1 MHNLTQFNFFNLVF
15 FLLHNAAT
23 RAEMNHPAAL
33 GTPELTYQ
41 TYLRGLRAKKKIH
54 DPPPSQDPPSR
65 SPLQDPPQDPFEFRI
80 FPWIFRIPLDD
91 SFNSCCMSTLQ
102 SV

>member
-41 TYLRGLRAKKKIH
+41 TYLRGLRAKKKFTI
-54 DPPPSQDPPSR
+54 PPPPLKDPPSR
-65 SPLQDPPQDPFEFRI
+65 SPLKIRPQDPFEFRI
-80 FPWIFRIPLDD
+80 DLPLDLQD
-91 SFNSCCMSTLQ
+91 S
-102 SV
+102 VG